1 MHRNFLSGGAPD
13 FISDAADII
22 IRSATHE
29 LSYSRA
35 IKPLTYESLARVRLH
50 EDEGWRLREL
60 EGWGFRR
67 GGGGGQHVGSGEV
80 MRKVLQNVQ
89 GLLVRG
95 GFYRGSEIAVLHT
108 LKVSA
113 AAAAASSPSSSYGT
127 SSGTSSSAKPENSGG
142 GGGEEGKW
150 IPAKDPVSGRTYYW
164 HSITKQSRWR
174 IPQEDAHA
182 ASPASSPSSPP
193 SLSSPANSAASS
205 ASAASVS
212 RPGADTV
219 SQLLHARA
227 RRQSSS
233 GAQDSSHEPDDGAQ
247 PRGADSASAVL
258 GTDQAVHGGVRAE
271 GAGSGEEGDA
281 GRGMTE
287 RERGSVLQRAAGEH
301 MVQARVSLQDSIL
314 AITSTHFILVDRH
327 CVLRADVRNVES
339 LGAQD
344 ARAGGACG
352 CLLA

>member
-142 GGGEEGKW
+142 GGGRRQVDSSERPSVGAYLLLALHHKT
-150 IPAKDPVSGRTYYW
+150 KPV
-164 HSITKQSRWR
+164 
-174 IPQEDAHA
+174 AHTA
-182 ASPASSPSSPP
+182 
-193 SLSSPANSAASS
+193 
-205 ASAASVS
+205 
-212 RPGADTV
+212 GG
-219 SQLLHARA
+219 RA
-227 RRQSSS
+227 RGFASIIPVIASLALVACQLRRLLCVCRLRL
-233 GAQDSSHEPDDGAQ
+233 A
-247 PRGADSASAVL
+247 PRGRHSLAAAPCAR
-258 GTDQAVHGGVRAE
+258 QATVV
-271 GAGSGEEGDA
+271 
-281 GRGMTE
+281 
-287 RERGSVLQRAAGEH
+287 
-301 MVQARVSLQDSIL
+301 
-314 AITSTHFILVDRH
+314 
-327 CVLRADVRNVES
+327 
-339 LGAQD
+339 
-344 ARAGGACG
+344 
-352 CLLA
+352 